1 MISRYN
7 DSEDKN
13 NEVIKDIHTQIS
25 TENQANEL
33 ELATFPT
40 HMLKWIEDNSFDII
54 VLSDLKGKILYISS
68 SVDKILG
75 YYPDE
80 IVGKLASDYIS
91 PHDKKLL
98 STRFQKHLNNTQKFN
113 ISIRNKDGRYIWV
126 ESILSII
133 NDKHGNRQIIAIAK
147 DITDKKEAEEMMI
160 RSEKMSV
167 AGQLAAGVAHEIRNP
182 LTSLKGFVQLLQAGI
197 EKKDEYYKIMIDE
210 IEKINSITSELLFIS
225 KPMTDN
231 RNFERLSEML
241 SDVVTLLSSQ
251 AKLFDVKI
259 ILELEEDVSIFCDK
273 TQIKQVLINLIK
285 NAVEEMTEGGE
296 IHIVVESNKHQCAIS
311 IIDEGPG
318 IPQHI
323 LHKLKEPFFTTK
335 KDGTGLG
342 LMISEKIIEN
352 HNGTI
357 DIFQN
362 IEKGSTFQITLPLHQ
377 NSI

>member
-1 MISRYN
+1 
-7 DSEDKN
+7 
-13 NEVIKDIHTQIS
+13 
-25 TENQANEL
+25 
-33 ELATFPT
+33 
-40 HMLKWIEDNSFDII
+40 MLKWIEDNSFDII